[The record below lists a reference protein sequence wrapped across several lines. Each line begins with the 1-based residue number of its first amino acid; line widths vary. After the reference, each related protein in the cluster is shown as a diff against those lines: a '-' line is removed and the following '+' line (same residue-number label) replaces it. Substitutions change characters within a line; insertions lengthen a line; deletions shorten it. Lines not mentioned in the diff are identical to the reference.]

1 MLFFSSYL
9 WIVVRIFF
17 LSQSGQTNSHE
28 ASVKTAANETR
39 IVSFSELLG
48 RVVKEGGLIIVIG
61 FAVFLQLALL
71 GYDSRDP
78 GWSHLG
84 YQPEARNFTGYVGA
98 WLADLGL
105 SVFGLAA
112 WLIPLMLIVP
122 ALRFMVRRHVSLL
135 DGIPFMM
142 LRVIGAVLVLLCL
155 ATLAAT
161 HLSNA
166 TAQLPFSMGGL
177 VGQAVSDLAVSL
189 FSLIGSS
196 VVIWTVLL
204 FGITLMLELSWSHLL
219 ERLGGLLFTAGAALK
234 PAAREKP
241 QKPAVNPYA
250 AEDEE
255 KRNLLRAAARQGR
268 SADVSQRS
276 EPVVDIDLPTLKDQ
290 PVRDGLHRAEQKHE
304 ARRQE
309 PFFEQPLMEPQD
321 VPVAADNYYADQT
334 ITEQVFDRADYPAAH
349 DPGHT
354 EDIPLVTEYA
364 DAHSGQAYMSELDQ
378 PLTVVDRKGVRV
390 VPLSE
395 AHTPMKDSEL
405 GLDHISQVTRRREP
419 RRKIPSL
426 DLLDAPELKQGHCY
440 SDDQL
445 EEMSRLLESKLK
457 DFGIVAEVV
466 EVNPGPVIT
475 RFELQPAP
483 GVKASRITNL
493 ARDLAR
499 SMAVMS
505 VRVVEVIAGKSVIGI
520 EIPNEERQMVRLSEV
535 LNSKPYKEASSK
547 LTLGL
552 GNDIAGN
559 PVVANL
565 AKMPHLLVAGT
576 TGSGKSVGVNAM
588 LLSLLFK
595 ATPDEVRLM
604 LVDPKMLELSVY
616 EGIPHL
622 LAPVITDM
630 KEAAGG
636 LRWCV
641 AEMERR
647 YKLMSKMGV
656 RNIAGY
662 NDKVN
667 EARDKGTPL
676 LDPLWNP
683 EEQGLPSDAPAPY
696 LETLPYIVVCIDEF
710 ADMIMVVGKKVEEL
724 IARIAQKARA
734 AGIHLI
740 LATQRP
746 SVDVITGLIKAN
758 IPTRI
763 GFQVSSKIDSRTVL
777 DQSGAEHLLGNGDM
791 LYLPAGSSLPNRV
804 HGAFVSDD
812 EVHRVVESWKKIGS
826 PDYLITDLSEVVE
839 GGSGGFS
846 GDMDDE
852 QDALY
857 DEAVAF
863 VTETRKASIS
873 SVQRK
878 LKIGYNRAARMI
890 ETMEAAG
897 VVSPASH
904 NGAREVLAPP
914 PPKD

>member
-1 MLFFSSYL
+1 M
-9 WIVVRIFF
+9 
-17 LSQSGQTNSHE
+17 
-28 ASVKTAANETR
+28 
-39 IVSFSELLG
+39 
-48 RVVKEGGLIIVIG
+48 VKEGGLIIVIG
-61 FAVFLQLALL
+61 FAVFLQFALF

-98 WLADLGL
+98 WLADLIL
-105 SVFGLAA
+105 SVFGIAA
-112 WLIPLMLIVP
+112 WLVPLMLLVP

-142 LRVIGAVLVLLCL
+142 LRFTGAILVLLCL

-166 TAQLPFSMGGL
+166 EAMLPFSMGGL

-204 FGITLMLELSWSHLL
+204 FGFTLMLELSWSHLL
-219 ERLGGLLFTAGAALK
+219 ERLGQALFSLGAKLK
-234 PAAREKP
+234 PAVREKP

-250 AEDEE
+250 QEDEE
-255 KRNLLRAAARQGR
+255 KRNLLRAAARQGHPQEGSLR
-268 SADVSQRS
+268 TEPGISINVPVVGDERRNDSRSRDQPLTESAPESYSADHQYDETLTMPRREYAPDQYESVTVSD
-276 EPVVDIDLPTLKDQ
+276 EELD
-290 PVRDGLHRAEQKHE
+290 A
-304 ARRQE
+304 
-309 PFFEQPLMEPQD
+309 
-321 VPVAADNYYADQT
+321 
-334 ITEQVFDRADYPAAH
+334 
-349 DPGHT
+349 
-354 EDIPLVTEYA
+354 IPLVTQYA
-364 DAHSGQAYMSELDQ
+364 DPHASQSFHPDQ
-378 PLTVVDRKGVRV
+378 PFVAVDRKGVKV

-405 GLDHISQVTRRREP
+405 GLDHIPQATRRREP

-475 RFELQPAP
+475 RFEMQPAP

-662 NDKVN
+662 NDKVT
-667 EARDKGTPL
+667 EARDRGTPL

-812 EVHRVVESWKKIGS
+812 EVHRVVEAWKKIGA

-839 GGSGGFS
+839 GGGGAFS
-846 GDMDDE
+846 GDMDEE

-897 VVSPASH
+897 VVSTASH
-904 NGAREVLAPP
+904 NGAREVLASP

>member
-1 MLFFSSYL
+1 MAHSSD
-9 WIVVRIFF
+9 
-17 LSQSGQTNSHE
+17 TNNTE
-28 ASVKTAANETR
+28 AGTKDIKDA
-39 IVSFSELLG
+39 SFSDLLG
-48 RVVKEGGLIIVIG
+48 RIAKEGGLIVIIG
-61 FAVFLQLALL
+61 FAVLLLLALA
-71 GYDSRDP
+71 GYDNRDP

-84 YQPEARNFTGYVGA
+84 YQPEARNFTGYAGA
-98 WLADLGL
+98 WLADLAF

-112 WLIPLMLIVP
+112 WLIPLMLFLP
-122 ALRFMVRRHVSLL
+122 ALRFMLRSQVSLL

-142 LRVIGAVLVLLCL
+142 LRITGALLVLLSL

-166 TAQLPFSMGGL
+166 DGQLPFSMGGL

-196 VVIWTVLL
+196 VVLWTALL
-204 FGITLMLELSWSHLL
+204 FGFTLLLELSWSQLL
-219 ERLGGLLFTAGAALK
+219 EKLGKAVFGLGAKLK
-234 PAAREKP
+234 PTPREKP
-241 QKPAVNPYA
+241 QPEAINPYA

-255 KRNLLRAAARQGR
+255 KRNLLRAAARHGPSDSLTQEEPAAMTKR
-268 SADVSQRS
+268 PVRR
-276 EPVVDIDLPTLKDQ
+276 EPVFSAPTDQESEYQDFNDPLPDFQ
-290 PVRDGLHRAEQKHE
+290 PESA
-304 ARRQE
+304 
-309 PFFEQPLMEPQD
+309 PM
-321 VPVAADNYYADQT
+321 VAHSEKVESRSPRPST
-334 ITEQVFDRADYPAAH
+334 ITSTSMDMAPEDVFESDVQA
-349 DPGHT
+349 
-354 EDIPLVTEYA
+354 IPLVSDIVEP
-364 DAHSGQAYMSELDQ
+364 SPGQAFDPLADIDSESL
-378 PLTVVDRKGVRV
+378 DRKSLRV

-405 GLDHISQVTRRREP
+405 GLDHISPAARKRQP
-419 RRKIPSL
+419 RRKIPSM

-440 SDDQL
+440 TDEQL
-445 EEMSRLLESKLK
+445 EQMSRLLESKLK

-475 RFELQPAP
+475 RFEMQPAP

-493 ARDLAR
+493 SRDLAR

-505 VRVVEVIAGKSVIGI
+505 VRVVEVIPGKSVIGI

-559 PVVANL
+559 PVVTNL

-604 LVDPKMLELSVY
+604 LVDPKMLELSIY

-662 NDKVN
+662 NDKVT
-667 EARDKGTPL
+667 EARDRGTPL
-676 LDPLWNP
+676 VDPLWNP
-683 EEQGLPSDAPAPY
+683 EEEGLPSDAPAPY

-710 ADMIMVVGKKVEEL
+710 ADMMMVVGKKVEEL

-812 EVHRVVESWKKIGS
+812 EVHRVVEAWKKIGA

-839 GGSGGFS
+839 GGGMAG

-852 QDALY
+852 QDVLY

-863 VTETRKASIS
+863 VTQTRKASIS

-897 VVSPASH
+897 VITQAGH

>member
-1 MLFFSSYL
+1 M
-9 WIVVRIFF
+9 
-17 LSQSGQTNSHE
+17 
-28 ASVKTAANETR
+28 
-39 IVSFSELLG
+39 SFSELLG

-204 FGITLMLELSWSHLL
+204 FGFTLMLELSWSHLL

-241 QKPAVNPYA
+241 QKPVVNPYA

-268 SADVSQRS
+268 AAETSQRS

-334 ITEQVFDRADYPAAH
+334 MHTEQTFDTGRADYPSAH
-349 DPGHT
+349 DQGHAD
-354 EDIPLVTEYA
+354 DIPLVTEYA
-364 DAHSGQAYMSELDQ
+364 DAHSGQAYMSESGQ

-405 GLDHISQVTRRREP
+405 GLDHISQVNRRREP

-812 EVHRVVESWKKIGS
+812 EVHRVVESWKKIGA

-839 GGSGGFS
+839 GGSSGFS

>member
-1 MLFFSSYL
+1 MSH
-9 WIVVRIFF
+9 R
-17 LSQSGQTNSHE
+17 GQTNNHE
-28 ASVKTAANETR
+28 ASVKTGANETR
-39 IVSFSELLG
+39 IASFSELFA

-61 FAVFLQLALL
+61 FAVFLQLALF

-112 WLIPLMLIVP
+112 WLIPLMLFVP
-122 ALRFMVRRHVSLL
+122 ALRFMIRRQVSLL

-142 LRVIGAVLVLLCL
+142 LRFTGAVLVLLCL

-166 TAQLPFSMGGL
+166 EAQLPFSMGGL
-177 VGQAVSDLAVSL
+177 VGQAVSDVVVSL

-204 FGITLMLELSWSHLL
+204 FGFTLMLELSWSHLL
-219 ERLGGLLFTAGAALK
+219 ERLGGQLFELGTKLK

-241 QKPAVNPYA
+241 QRSEANPYA

-255 KRNLLRAAARQGR
+255 KRSILRAAARQGHAAEPSLR
-268 SADVSQRS
+268 T
-276 EPVVDIDLPTLKDQ
+276 EPVVDFNASDLSGLQQ
-290 PVRDGLHRAEQKHE
+290 PESANKESLR
-304 ARRQE
+304 
-309 PFFEQPLMEPQD
+309 P
-321 VPVAADNYYADQT
+321 
-334 ITEQVFDRADYPAAH
+334 EQVRKAPVFDQSQVDLTTGEITVDNLYAQAPLISELAPDAKRHSYTAVDDALDDAAEP
-349 DPGHT
+349 D
-354 EDIPLVTEYA
+354 DIPLVTRYA
-364 DAHSGQAYMSELDQ
+364 EPRGGLACAPEPDQAFA
-378 PLTVVDRKGVRV
+378 VDRKGVKV

-440 SDDQL
+440 SDEQL

-535 LNSKPYKEASSK
+535 LNSKPYKEASSR

-595 ATPDEVRLM
+595 ATPEEVRLM

-662 NDKVN
+662 NDKVTG
-667 EARDKGTPL
+667 ARDKGAPL

-683 EEQGLPSDAPAPY
+683 EELGLPSDAPAPY

-812 EVHRVVESWKKIGS
+812 EVHRVVESWKKIGA

-839 GGSGGFS
+839 GGGGAFS
-846 GDMDDE
+846 GDMDEE

-897 VVSPASH
+897 VVSTASH